1 MNKLY
6 AIDNFKTQNWE
17 LDISELGSFY
27 NDLHIGFTDKA
38 PIISFKKL
46 TFGFELKQSENIK
59 QYGVYPPNGVKY
71 IQTDQ
76 EYLITVRLKTLP
88 TETYELFL
96 WAENDEKRIEKT
108 FTLKIPKPPQPF
120 ESWIWNKEELKWEPP
135 VPCPQDNKEYEWEE
149 ETTSWKIIDDE
160 IS

>member
-1 MNKLY
+1 MNKIY

-17 LDISELGSFY
+17 LDTNELGAFY

-38 PIISFKKL
+38 PIISFNNL
-46 TFGFELKQSENIK
+46 QFGFELKQNKVIK
-59 QYGVYPPNGVKY
+59 QSGVYPPTGVKY
-71 IQTDQ
+71 VQTDQ
-76 EYLITVRLKTLP
+76 KYLVTVRLETLP

-96 WAENDEKRIEKT
+96 WAENAETRIEKT
-108 FTLKIPKPPQPF
+108 FTLEIPKPTKPF
-120 ESWIWNKEELKWEPP
+120 ESWIWDNELLHWEAPIP
-135 VPCPQDNKEYEWEE
+135 YPQDNKEYDWDE